1 MIHTVVM
8 PSLRNLVKSC
18 VLVLWGSDVRPR
30 TILRGL
36 PKGYKLN
43 VSPAVNLGYLLGTA
57 EPHLQRIIREYVKP
71 GETVYDIGANIGYVS
86 LSLAK
91 QVGRGGRVFAFEPVP
106 QNIERLRNNIAL
118 NKIDNIQ
125 VLEFAA
131 SNTNGEAVIRMAE
144 NLSMASLVWHQDNP
158 QATEI
163 TIRTMVIDE
172 LVEKRELPFPS
183 FVKIDVEGF
192 EAGVLQGI
200 VRTLKAAMPVLFVE
214 CSDAGRETAWQL
226 LSGLGYRCES
236 AIERKPVTRFEDYR
250 HADFLWVPPKK

>member
-8 PSLRNLVKSC
+8 PSLRNLFKSC
-18 VLVLWGSDVRPR
+18 VLVAWGRDVRPR

-57 EPHLQRIIREYVKP
+57 EPHLQRIIREYVKS
-71 GETVYDIGANIGYVS
+71 GDTVYDIGANIGYVS
-86 LSLAK
+86 LSLSK
-91 QVGRGGRVFAFEPVP
+91 QVGAKGRVIAFEPVP
-106 QNIERLRNNIAL
+106 RNIERLRENIAL
-118 NKIDNIQ
+118 NKIDNVQ
-125 VLEFAA
+125 VMECAA
-131 SNTNGEAVIRMAE
+131 SNTNGEAIIRMAE

-163 TIRTMVIDE
+163 TIRTAVIDE
-172 LVEKRELPFPS
+172 MVESGELPCPS

-192 EAGVLQGI
+192 EGGVLQGMAGTI
-200 VRTLKAAMPVLFVE
+200 KASMPVLFVE
-214 CSDAGRETAWQL
+214 CSDAGREIAWGL

-236 AIERKPVTRFEDYR
+236 AVTGKAVTEFEDYR
-250 HADFLWVPPKK
+250 HADFLWVPGKK